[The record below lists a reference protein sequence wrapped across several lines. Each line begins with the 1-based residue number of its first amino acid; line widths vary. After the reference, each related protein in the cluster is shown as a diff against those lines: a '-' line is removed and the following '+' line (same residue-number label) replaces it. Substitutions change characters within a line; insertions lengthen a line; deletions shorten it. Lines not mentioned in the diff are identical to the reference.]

1 MTAFYKVWLFTCTI
15 GLIGDLSTVN
25 LAGSK
30 RGVPDRA
37 TKSLKLFGL
46 RPPNLHVLHAKRGL
60 KPFSTDAGARLGIF
74 LWCFLPES
82 NRLLLLWQ

>member
-37 TKSLKLFGL
+37 TKSLKFFGL
-46 RPPNLHVLHAKRGL
+46 RPPNLHVLLAKRGL
-60 KPFSTDAGARLGIF
+60 KPFSTDAGARLGF
-74 LWCFLPES
+74 LFTCRLPES
-82 NRLLLLWQ
+82 NRHPSQLR